1 MKLKTILK
9 ETIKENGFEG
19 GIGGY
24 GSMNYGNSYGTPSGG
39 NTTQD
44 PSKFSSSDKTVSHF
58 AQDTTGSAVP
68 VMPDRPDRITKSVM
82 SPVASAEKLKSEK
95 PLNPEHEYDTQV
107 DQLFSKKHTPSP
119 DEIMAGMQYELGRMV
134 KKDKAIAKQEVLKNL
149 KSDPQFYSRLD
160 MLNIDDDKMKV
171 TENKETTVSKTKA
184 VLDEMIAAR
193 QKNRPIANAVAESS
207 EINQIFKDLTDKR
220 RAIPKIKL

>member
-1 MKLKTILK
+1 MSKI
-9 ETIKENGFEG
+9 IKIIENSFEG
-19 GIGGY
+19 GVGGFA
-24 GSMNYGNSYGTPSGG
+24 GTSNYSTGYGTPSGG
-39 NTTQD
+39 NVTQD

-58 AQDTTGSAVP
+58 AQDETGSAVP
-68 VMPDRPDRITKSVM
+68 KMPERPDRVTKSVM
-82 SPVASAEKLKSEK
+82 NPFSAAEKLKSEK

-107 DQLFSKKHTPSP
+107 DTLFKKKHTPSP
-119 DEIMAGMQYELGRMV
+119 DEIMAGMQYEIGRMV

-149 KSDPQFYSRLD
+149 KTDPQYYSNLN

-184 VLDEMIAAR
+184 VLDEMIANSK
-193 QKNRPIANAVAESS
+193 KNKPIANAIENSS

-220 RAIPKIKL
+220 RAVKKVKL